1 MSDMKLQN
9 VIKSFN
15 GKKILDSMDMNI
27 AHNRITSLIGPNGS
41 GKTTSFKIL
50 LNILNADS
58 GKIDPENDLKMGFLF
73 DDFVPHENLSVLQNL
88 KSFAILKN
96 IPKKKIILESERILK
111 IIGLELEKGKRA
123 KNLSQGMK
131 KKLAFGIALLDDPDI
146 MILDEPFNCLDPV
159 SKNNFIS
166 ILEYLRDEKNKTIL
180 LSSHDLS
187 SVLEVS
193 DDIYFLKEGKIVFE
207 DQVYKH
213 PQERAEELNKK
224 YLELYGADISERLK
238 LL

>member
-1 MSDMKLQN
+1 MTNIKFQN
-9 VIKSFN
+9 ITKSFN
-15 GKKILDSMDMNI
+15 KAKILNSMTMNI
-27 AHNRITSLIGPNGS
+27 SHNRITSLIGPNGS
-41 GKTTSFKIL
+41 GKTTAFKIL

-58 GKIDPENDLKMGFLF
+58 GKIDSDVNLKMGFLF
-73 DDFVPHENLSVLQNL
+73 NDFVPYENLSVLQNL
-88 KSFAILKN
+88 ESFALLKK
-96 IPKKKIILESERILK
+96 IPKKKIVSESKRILK
-111 IIGLELEKGKRA
+111 IIGLELEKDKKA

-159 SKNNFIS
+159 SKNDFIS
-166 ILEYLRDEKNKTIL
+166 ILEHLRDEKNKTIL

-207 DQVYKH
+207 DQIYKH
-213 PQERAEELNKK
+213 PQERAEELNKR

>member
-1 MSDMKLQN
+1 MSDIKLQN
-9 VIKSFN
+9 IIKSFN
-15 GKKILDSMDMNI
+15 GKKILDSMDMSI

-96 IPKKKIILESERILK
+96 IPKKKIILESDRILK

-159 SKNNFIS
+159 SKNDFIS

-213 PQERAEELNKK
+213 PQERAEELNRK
-224 YLELYGADISERLK
+224 YLKLYGADISERLK